1 MTRFVGTP
9 LRGIEFSGPS
19 DEVFSARV
27 NEDTQPRIR
36 IDAGGRI
43 TWSSGTVA
51 GDTVLFRE
59 GDNSLAT
66 YDLFTASAGLVT
78 VTTQGAP
85 TAALPSGAIAVDI
98 QNDQFY
104 FRSNGQWKTV
114 ESGGNATVI
123 IQSEPPIGQPEGT
136 LWLNTDT
143 LILSIY
149 YDGIWEPVSGE
160 SELADLTDVSLSD
173 LQDGQILKYS
183 SASAVWYNEYEA
195 IQNVDGGT
203 ADSVYGGILVLSGG
217 GAAG

>member
-19 DEVFSARV
+19 DEAFSARV
-27 NEDTQPRIR
+27 NLDAHPRIR

-43 TWSSGTVA
+43 TWSGGAAS

-59 GDNSLAT
+59 GENSLVT

-78 VTTQGAP
+78 VTTDGAP
-85 TAALPSGAIAVDI
+85 TAALPSGAVAVDI
-98 QNDQFY
+98 ENDQFY
-104 FRSNGQWKTV
+104 FRSNGQWRIV

-123 IQSEPPIGQPEGT
+123 IQAEPPTGQAEGT
-136 LWLNTDT
+136 LWLDTDT

-149 YDGIWEPVSGE
+149 YDGVWEPVSGE
-160 SELADLTDVSLSD
+160 SELADLTDVLIND
-173 LQDGQILKYS
+173 VQDGQILKYS
-183 SASAVWYNEYEA
+183 SASVVWYNEYEA

-203 ADSVYGGILVLSGG
+203 ADAVYGGILVLSGG